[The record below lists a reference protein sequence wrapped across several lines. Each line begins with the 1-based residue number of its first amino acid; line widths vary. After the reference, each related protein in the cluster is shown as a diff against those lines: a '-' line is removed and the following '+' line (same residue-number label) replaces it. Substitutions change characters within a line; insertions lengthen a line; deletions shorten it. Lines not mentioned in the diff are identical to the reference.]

1 MKRIGLFFAISS
13 IPMIFITTAWILS
26 FGMFNWIEAIRSEGA
41 FFFNV
46 IFIPLAFIAASAIDK
61 VDVEDFYKSF

>member
-26 FGMFNWIEAIRSEGA
+26 FGMFNWVEAIRSEWA
-41 FFFNV
+41 FLFNV
-46 IFIPLAFIAASAIDK
+46 VFIPLAFIAASAIDK